1 MNAFIAGLVATAL
14 LVVATIFVLDATQIS
29 ETAATS
35 TPATHV
41 M

>member
-1 MNAFIAGLVATAL
+1 MNAFIAGLVATTF
-14 LVVATIFVLDATQIS
+14 LVVATIFVLDVAQIS

-35 TPATHV
+35 TRATHV